1 MQLPNL
7 LIAALVL
14 AGFAFVLF
22 LLGLILQAVPDDLD
36 FGDIS
41 VGAYD
46 VADFVPAIY
55 ALLVPAGVCAGIG
68 LGRYENKWAR
78 AVGVTLVAL
87 AGIAVVVV
95 VLGLLLIVALCS
107 GGGCD

>member
-1 MQLPNL
+1 MQLPNG

-14 AGFAFVLF
+14 VAFALVL
-22 LLGLILQAVPDDLD
+22 LCLGLILQAVPDDVD
-36 FGDIS
+36 IGDVS

-46 VADFVPAIY
+46 VADFVPAIF
-55 ALLVPAGVCAGIG
+55 ALLVPAAVCAGVG
-68 LGRYENKWAR
+68 LGRYDNRWAR
-78 AVGVTLVAL
+78 AIGVAL
-87 AGIAVVVV
+87 VVIAAVAVVAV